1 MLFGGN
7 MREKKIKRTII
18 DKKLGYRKGKSDE
31 NSSRGEQ
38 FTLTIP
44 IEFLRD
50 MEIKEDKDFLFATKQ
65 ARLATFLE
73 NDEERRMYRNVIY
86 NAIKWGKRH

>member
-1 MLFGGN
+1 

-50 MEIKEDKDFLFATKQ
+50 MEIKEED
-65 ARLATFLE
+65 RE
-73 NDEERRMYRNVIY
+73 VSVIY
-86 NAIKWGKRH
+86 NPVSKEIKIKKKWGRWNMKV